1 MTIKPKI
8 KFTNYITPNPVFIDG
23 ISKSGKLIIDTVVSH
38 MDRMEVISMR
48 YITDVLLDFV
58 SIGMLDQNTALEIM
72 GSQIDSRLWKNYIGR
87 DLNTNKHDIS
97 SIYNSRDPKMYLER
111 MKRVDNQETYREFKE
126 KIKLENPISP
136 ESTDDMFLH
145 KELLLNHFSK
155 LKMIVLFR
163 HPLQIAHSW
172 QRNGRGE
179 RYLKDDIRMYQHTY
193 TIGGLQVPEFAIEWA
208 AEYHNISPVDRV
220 LKSVSNASQEY
231 IKSYKNIDEKNED
244 RIFTLTFEEFVTDPE
259 PYIVDIEKFLG
270 TKRSSNNENI
280 MKNQRIPRVLSI
292 EEFTAKFLELEE
304 LSTSKYFNLLLDISR
319 EYETVFD
326 SKEKVDEIKPNI
338 NLEDYYKYLNEPK
351 FVEGKA
357 IWE

>member
-23 ISKSGKLIIDTVVSH
+23 ISKSGKLIIDTIVSH

-58 SIGMLDQNTALEIM
+58 SLGMLDQDTALEII
-72 GSQIDSRLWKNYIGR
+72 GSQIDLRLWKNYIGR
-87 DLNTNKHDIS
+87 DLNTNKHDMS
-97 SIYNSRDPKMYLER
+97 SIYNSRDPKMYLKR
-111 MKRVDNQETYREFKE
+111 MKRFDNQETYMEFKE

-179 RYLKDDIRMYQHTY
+179 R
-193 TIGGLQVPEFAIEWA
+193 
-208 AEYHNISPVDRV
+208 
-220 LKSVSNASQEY
+220 
-231 IKSYKNIDEKNED
+231 
-244 RIFTLTFEEFVTDPE
+244 
-259 PYIVDIEKFLG
+259 
-270 TKRSSNNENI
+270 
-280 MKNQRIPRVLSI
+280 
-292 EEFTAKFLELEE
+292 
-304 LSTSKYFNLLLDISR
+304 
-319 EYETVFD
+319 
-326 SKEKVDEIKPNI
+326 
-338 NLEDYYKYLNEPK
+338 
-351 FVEGKA
+351 
-357 IWE
+357 